1 MKIDNHELAATSA
14 SSSRAQQPA
23 AVGRDGQGPESAK
36 RPEGGDRLELSQLT
50 GRVADALRA
59 DATARTAR
67 VEQIGR
73 DFQSGRYEVDAKQVS
88 RAVVEEGLDASYSR
102 RIRG

>member
-1 MKIDNHELAATSA
+1 MKIDKNDLAATPA
-14 SSSRAQQPA
+14 SSSRAQEPA
-23 AVGRDGQGPESAK
+23 AVGREGRSEGAR

-50 GRVADALRA
+50 GRVAGALRA

-88 RAVVEEGLDASYSR
+88 RAVVEEGRDASYAGG
-102 RIRG
+102 IRG